1 MIIREA
7 TTDDALELTEL
18 IKQVERE
25 SDFMLFGA
33 EERIIS
39 PEQQMKKIEAVK
51 QDENSIILVADINGK
66 LVGYLIANGG
76 FAKKNKHSTY
86 LVIGILEEFTGKGIG
101 KDLFNE
107 LETWASLNSIHRL
120 ELTVMKHNER
130 AVSLY
135 KKMGFEIEGVKR
147 NSLLVNNIYVDE
159 YYMSK
164 LL

>member
-33 EERIIS
+33 EERILS

-76 FAKKNKHSTY
+76 FAKKIN
-86 LVIGILEEFTGKGIG
+86 ILLI
-101 KDLFNE
+101 
-107 LETWASLNSIHRL
+107 W
-120 ELTVMKHNER
+120 
-130 AVSLY
+130 
-135 KKMGFEIEGVKR
+135 
-147 NSLLVNNIYVDE
+147 
-159 YYMSK
+159 
-164 LL
+164 